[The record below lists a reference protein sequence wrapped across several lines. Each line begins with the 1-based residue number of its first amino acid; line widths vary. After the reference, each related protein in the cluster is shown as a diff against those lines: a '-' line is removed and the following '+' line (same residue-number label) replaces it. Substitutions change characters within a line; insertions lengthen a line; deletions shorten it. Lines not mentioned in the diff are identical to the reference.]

1 MSRRSLWTLN
11 LLFAAA
17 AVWSIYAL
25 TVRWREAESRRAQIL
40 KAPSAAAAVKA
51 AEAKAVEAPPPRAAS
66 YFEVAEKLL
75 FSKDRNP
82 AVVVEVEEKKPM
94 PALPAAF
101 GVMDLGQGPVA
112 FLALKGASQRGY
124 RAGETVGDFKLAAVT
139 PKELTFE
146 WEGQRV
152 IRKVEE
158 LRAEQAAPADSTADR
173 AASPA
178 GALPAAVAAATRN
191 VSPNTPP
198 PTLAPGSGAQLF
210 GSQSGSMYYCKPDDT
225 TPAGAVVDGYKKTIA
240 QTPIGK
246 TCFWEPAK

>member
-1 MSRRSLWTLN
+1 LWVLN
-11 LLFAAA
+11 LLFAGVTA
-17 AVWSIYAL
+17 WSLYTLAG
-25 TVRWREAESRRAQIL
+25 RWREAESRRAQIL

-51 AEAKAVEAPPPRAAS
+51 VEAKAAEPPPRAAGF
-66 YFEVAEKLL
+66 FEVAEKLL

-82 AVVVEVEEKKPM
+82 TVVVEVEEKKPM

-112 FLALKGASQRGY
+112 FLALKGATQRGY
-124 RAGETVGDFKLAAVT
+124 RAGETIGDFKLAAVT
-139 PKELTFE
+139 PKEIAFE

-158 LRAEQAAPADSTADR
+158 LRPSAAETPAEAAPER
-173 AASPA
+173 ASAA
-178 GALPAAVAAATRN
+178 TALPASVAAAMRN

-198 PTLAPGSGAQLF
+198 PTVAPGSGAQLF

-225 TPAGAVVDGYKKTIA
+225 TPPGAVVDGYKKTIA